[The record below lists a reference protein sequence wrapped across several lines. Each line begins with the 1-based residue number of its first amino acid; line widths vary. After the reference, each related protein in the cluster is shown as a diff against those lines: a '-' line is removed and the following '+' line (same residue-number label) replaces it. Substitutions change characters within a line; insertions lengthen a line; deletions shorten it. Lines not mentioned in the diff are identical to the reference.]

1 MWYIYIYIQ
10 SNFSFPPQFHI
21 VWSKIHRMSN
31 HLSLYLRRT
40 FVSSHRHFIFI
51 STSYRVTWIAHSFP
65 SSGQYFDVML
75 MSSTSHDVFV
85 SCHLI
90 LSNLITLCSYVMHF
104 RSRGAI
110 ERQSNTL
117 WPTWDDTQ
125 TLPSLNMPDVTM
137 CAQQLVYTNTTGG
150 CKVQTLRF
158 YSQSQIS
165 WILEAA
171 RFDDKM
177 VLSEVW

>member
-1 MWYIYIYIQ
+1 MWYIYIYIYIYIYNLIFHFRL
-10 SNFSFPPQFHI
+10 NFPLSDPKFIACQIISVFTFAGPSF
-21 VWSKIHRMSN
+21 
-31 HLSLYLRRT
+31 HLIAT
-40 FVSSHRHFIFI
+40 SSSWR
-51 STSYRVTWIAHSFP
+51 
-65 SSGQYFDVML
+65 
-75 MSSTSHDVFV
+75 FV

-110 ERQSNTL
+110 ERQSNTQ

-158 YSQSQIS
+158 YSQSKIS

-171 RFDDKM
+171 WFDDKM

>member
-1 MWYIYIYIQ
+1 MLIFLYNPMVFGNNCNFWCHQSRLTCYLDSPQFSVLWAVFWCHVNVIYI
-10 SNFSFPPQFHI
+10 S
-21 VWSKIHRMSN
+21 WR
-31 HLSLYLRRT
+31 
-40 FVSSHRHFIFI
+40 
-51 STSYRVTWIAHSFP
+51 
-65 SSGQYFDVML
+65 
-75 MSSTSHDVFV
+75 FV

-110 ERQSNTL
+110 ERQSNTQ

-125 TLPSLNMPDVTM
+125 TLPSLIMPDVTM
-137 CAQQLVYTNTTGG
+137 CAQQLFYTNTTGG
-150 CKVQTLRF
+150 CKVQNLRF

-171 RFDDKM
+171 RFDVKM